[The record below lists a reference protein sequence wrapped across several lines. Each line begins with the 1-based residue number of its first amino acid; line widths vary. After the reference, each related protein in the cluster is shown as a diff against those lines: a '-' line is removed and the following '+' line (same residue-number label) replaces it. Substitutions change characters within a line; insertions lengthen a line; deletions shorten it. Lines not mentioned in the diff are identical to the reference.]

1 MIQKLT
7 ARQQQ
12 KRERPHAARR
22 KTLLAVRTQKLARMT
37 PGTLAL
43 DSLSSLSLDI
53 GLIGMLMSSR
63 RCDICKVDKYSTFR
77 PVISDWIGKQRLLP
91 DSMRVMSCN
100 PCYCRS

>member
-1 MIQKLT
+1 
-7 ARQQQ
+7 
-12 KRERPHAARR
+12 
-22 KTLLAVRTQKLARMT
+22 MT

-43 DSLSSLSLDI
+43 DSLSPLLLDI

-100 PCYCRS
+100 PCYCRSSHPPNLSNALFFSPLQSYPFHEYLVE